1 MEGIRVLP
9 GGCKTISITKQ
20 CGIIDPA
27 DTFGVASEHSTAL
40 ATPVGHCVCQLVA
53 GTQGFQVA
61 SCSLTHF
68 SPAASALIP
77 WLVM

>member
-1 MEGIRVLP
+1 MKVIRAPPEGNNS
-9 GGCKTISITKQ
+9 ISIMEQ
-20 CGIIDPA
+20 CEIINPA
-27 DTFGVASEHSTAL
+27 DAFGVASEHSTAL
-40 ATPVGHCVCQLVA
+40 ATPVGHRVCQPAA